1 MKRGDVV
8 WIKLGSRTDGEIR
21 KSRPAVI
28 VSNDAANKH
37 LNRIQVVP
45 LTSRIGKVYPSEALV
60 RVRGED
66 HKAMVDQIMTVS
78 KQRVHNQL
86 GRVGASGMQA
96 IEVAMRIQLG
106 LA

>member
-8 WIKLGSRTDGEIR
+8 WIKLTGRTGGEIR

-28 VSNDAANKH
+28 VSNNAANKH

-45 LTSRIGKVYPSEALV
+45 LTSRFGKIYPSEALV

-66 HKAMVDQIMTVS
+66 HKALADQIMTVS
-78 KQRVHNQL
+78 KQRVDNRL
-86 GRVGASGMQA
+86 GKVGSAGMQA

>member
-8 WIKLGSRTDGEIR
+8 WIRIDHNSGGEIR

-45 LTSRIGKVYPSEALV
+45 ITSRIGKIYPSEALI

-66 HKAMVDQIMTVS
+66 HKAMADQIMTIS
-78 KQRVHNQL
+78 KQRVDNQL
-86 GRVGASGMQA
+86 GRLNDDD
-96 IEVAMRIQLG
+96 MRAVELALRVQLG
-106 LA
+106 MG

>member
-8 WIKLGSRTDGEIR
+8 WIRIDHSSGGEIR

-45 LTSRIGKVYPSEALV
+45 ITSRIGKIYPSEAFI

-66 HKAMVDQIMTVS
+66 HKAMAEQIMTVS
-78 KQRVHNQL
+78 KQRVDNQL
-86 GRVGASGMQA
+86 GRLNDDD
-96 IEVAMRIQLG
+96 MRAVELALRVQLG
-106 LA
+106 MG

>member
-8 WIKLGSRTDGEIR
+8 WIKLDSRTGGEIR

-45 LTSRIGKVYPSEALV
+45 LTSRIGKIYPSEALV

-78 KQRVHNQL
+78 KQRVDNQL
-86 GRVGASGMQA
+86 GRVGTSGMRA

-106 LA
+106 LG

>member
-8 WIKLGSRTDGEIR
+8 WIKLTGRTGGEIR

-28 VSNDAANKH
+28 VSNNAANKH

-45 LTSRIGKVYPSEALV
+45 LTSRFGKIYPSEALV
-60 RVRGED
+60 RVRCED
-66 HKAMVDQIMTVS
+66 QKALADQIMTVS
-78 KQRVHNQL
+78 KQRVDNRL
-86 GRVGASGMQA
+86 GKVGSAGMQA

>member
-8 WIKLGSRTDGEIR
+8 WILLEGRRGGEVK

-28 VSNDAANKH
+28 VSNDASNKY

-60 RVRGED
+60 EVRGED
-66 HKAMVDQIMTVS
+66 HKAMADQLMTVS
-78 KQRVHNQL
+78 KQRVDNQM
-86 GRVGASGMQA
+86 GRVSEEGMLA
-96 IEVAMRIQLG
+96 IELAIRIQLG
-106 LA
+106 MA